1 MSEGSAGVLV
11 IEDEAVLRLV
21 LTLLLTDEG
30 FEVRSAANGREGLL
44 ILALW
49 QPEIILLDLQM
60 PVMDGPSF
68 CAEQRRRPSL
78 ADIPVL
84 LVSAAID
91 LKWQAVRLEAAGSI
105 AKPYDIDEL
114 IETVNQ
120 ILATERTA

>member
-1 MSEGSAGVLV
+1 MAEGSGGVLV
-11 IEDEAVLRLV
+11 VEDEAVLRLL

-30 FEVRSAANGREGLL
+30 FEVRSAADGREAVL

-49 QPEIILLDLQM
+49 QPEIILLDLSM

-68 CAEQRRRPSL
+68 RSEQRLIPSL

-84 LVSAAID
+84 IVSAAID
-91 LKWQAVRLEAAGSI
+91 LKPQAVRLEAAGSI
-105 AKPYDIDEL
+105 AKPYDVDEL

-120 ILATERTA
+120 